1 MQSSISEAN
10 RNSLEVSSN
19 PVDMGTQLDS
29 LNDIL
34 NGIAPQAS
42 SNVYLGDQQQQSA
55 SSLTSSAN
63 DLNQKMKAFNEEF
76 QKLKSQQRQESN
88 TLRR

>member
-42 SNVYLGDQQQQSA
+42 SNVYLGDQ
-55 SSLTSSAN
+55 
-63 DLNQKMKAFNEEF
+63 
-76 QKLKSQQRQESN
+76 
-88 TLRR
+88 